1 MRKILNSL
9 KQNFIQPHNN
19 NNKNKLTRNINP
31 PELRHTPLFKKK
43 NNNNLS
49 RKINSNKNNNNNK

>member
-43 NNNNLS
+43 KQQQLV
-49 RKINSNKNNNNNK
+49 KENK